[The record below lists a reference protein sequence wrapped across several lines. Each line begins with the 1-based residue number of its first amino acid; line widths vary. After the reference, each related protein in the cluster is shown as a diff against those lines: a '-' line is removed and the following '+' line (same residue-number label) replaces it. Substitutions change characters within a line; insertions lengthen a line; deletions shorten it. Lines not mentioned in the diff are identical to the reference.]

1 MFWKFLAGYLYN
13 FQTKEFY
20 NLSYAHEPPQGPAR
34 FGGLLT
40 CVFQFQLF
48 DFLKWYLDF
57 VFFGGVT
64 CSLKPIYLSPIPMLT
79 PIEVIRK

>member
-57 VFFGGVT
+57 VFLGGHLLFKT
-64 CSLKPIYLSPIPMLT
+64 NLSIT
-79 PIEVIRK
+79 NTHADTHRGNS